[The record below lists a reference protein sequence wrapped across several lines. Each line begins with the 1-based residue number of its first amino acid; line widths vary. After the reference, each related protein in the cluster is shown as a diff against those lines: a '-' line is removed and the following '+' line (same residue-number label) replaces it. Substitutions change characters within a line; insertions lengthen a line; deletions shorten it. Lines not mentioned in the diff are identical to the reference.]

1 MSATLT
7 KNKPNHIRYLKKG
20 IDNGDIDSEIKKEL
34 KTKNKNS
41 IRNQLKKMEEPMKKF
56 ENDLQ
61 KKARKRPQSS
71 RTNFDTQL
79 KKDLRKVNENQKKLN
94 QKLKNIPYENKKNP
108 NNFFSKQKRLPN
120 TIQEI
125 EDNFELARLL
135 LKNPD
140 KMTTEEKVYIA
151 SFNDREFKLFINFL
165 KMKDREIKWQG
176 NGLGSGHYYEGFIS
190 IYRKCGAN
198 ANERFARLKNFLKIN
213 YNNKKAKDFNDERKR
228 EKKGG
233 NLFKEE
239 NGLSG
244 DNMGK
249 AEEEYNFEK
258 NTKKLMDQL
267 EKYKNILDQQKRE
280 MEIKKFDSEVKA
292 VNRVLDSQRTQLQN
306 DINNLEELK
315 DKKYDLDDLY
325 QKYIT
330 DYELSKD
337 GKQINEKSLGKK
349 ISTYLKDMG
358 LTPDDLAHRFVEM
371 DLPINLNNLEHN
383 YINISH
389 AEQKFQDLKIIDEDE
404 SKLLCKIIKN
414 FSDEYIREDLFAHF
428 IKGLVEDAEKS
439 TKRIKPKL
447 STQKKVQFI
456 SEEEKG
462 NIVGDNLANEEESD
476 AEEKESYDDDNQ
488 NDIKEPKKK
497 LDYGEKL
504 RRKIRGKYLTEFE
517 NILKNKGATTI
528 NRIAK
533 GYLVRKKMK
542 ITRIYRMIMAKRIT
556 NLFRKN
562 YQEKIKF
569 KNEAAKKITHLIKK
583 NYWSRRDMKAM
594 AQFSS
599 RWIKNSKRLTNTDK
613 KHIAASLIQ
622 ITWKKHRAFMEQ
634 DIFEFKNKMSR
645 DMLKSKICFICKKN
659 KVFYL
664 CRDCENNHYCV
675 DCFRMFHSRG
685 IKRNHNYITINELQ
699 EKDNEDNKAITP
711 EFIDKREM
719 IKKYLNEHHINLYQY
734 LTMWDFKKNNTITY
748 LNLQDALKVGGFGID
763 KNIQNDILD
772 YSLKYVINGNRVL
785 NQNKYIISLKFCT
798 DFV

>member
-7 KNKPNHIRYLKKG
+7 KNKSNHIRYLKKD
-20 IDNGDIDSEIKKEL
+20 IENGDIDSEINKEL
-34 KTKNKNS
+34 KQKNKKS
-41 IRNQLKKMEEPMKKF
+41 VRNQLKKMKEPMKKF

-61 KKARKRPQSS
+61 KKAQRRPQST
-71 RTNFDTQL
+71 RNNFDTQL

-94 QKLKNIPYENKKNP
+94 QKLRNIPYNNKKNP

-125 EDNFELARLL
+125 EDNIELARLL

-165 KMKDREIKWQG
+165 KMKDRELKWQG

-190 IYRKCGAN
+190 IYRKCGTN
-198 ANERFARLKNFLKIN
+198 ANERFARLQNFLKIN
-213 YNNKKAKDFNDERKR
+213 YNNKKAKNYNDERKIA
-228 EKKGG
+228 KKG
-233 NLFKEE
+233 NLFEEE

-249 AEEEYNFEK
+249 AEAEYNFEK
-258 NTKKLMDQL
+258 NTKELMDQL

-280 MEIKKFDSEVKA
+280 MEMTKFDSEVKA
-292 VNRVLDSQRTQLQN
+292 VNRVLDSQRNQLQN
-306 DINNLEELK
+306 DINNLQELK

-358 LTPDDLAHRFVEM
+358 LTPAELAHQFVEM

-383 YINISH
+383 YINITH
-389 AEQKFQDLKIIDEDE
+389 AEQKFQFLKILDEEE
-404 SKLLCKIIKN
+404 SKLLCKIVKT

-439 TKRIKPKL
+439 AKL
-447 STQKKVQFI
+447 MKAKTSKKKVHVI
-456 SEEEKG
+456 LPEEEKT
-462 NIVGDNLANEEESD
+462 ILGDYLANEIESD
-476 AEEKESYDDDNQ
+476 NEEEESYDDDNQ
-488 NDIKEPKKK
+488 KDIKGPKQK
-497 LDYGEKL
+497 LDYGEKI
-504 RRKIRGKYLTEFE
+504 RKKIRGKYLTEFE
-517 NILKNKGATTI
+517 NILKNKSATTI
-528 NRIAK
+528 NRTVK
-533 GYLVRKKMK
+533 GHLIRKKVK
-542 ITRIYRMIMAKRIT
+542 ITRIYTMLMAKRIT
-556 NLFRKN
+556 NLLRKN

-569 KNEAAKKITHLIKK
+569 KNEAAKKITYLIKK
-583 NYWSRRDMKAM
+583 NYWSKRDLKAM

-599 RWIKNSKRLTNTDK
+599 RWIKNNKRLTNTDRK
-613 KHIAASLIQ
+613 NLAASLIQ
-622 ITWKKHRAFMEQ
+622 ITWRKHRALVEQ
-634 DIFEFKNKMSR
+634 DIREFKNKMTK

-664 CRDCENNHYCV
+664 CKNCENNHYCEE
-675 DCFRMFHSRG
+675 CFRMYHSRG
-685 IKRNHNYITINELQ
+685 NKRNHNYITINELQ
-699 EKDNEDNKAITP
+699 DKDYGDNKRITP
-711 EFIDKREM
+711 EFIDQREM
-719 IKKYLNEHHINLYQY
+719 IKKYLNEHHLNLYQC
-734 LTMWDFKKNNTITY
+734 LSMWDFKKNNTITY

-763 KNIQNDILD
+763 KNIQKAILD
-772 YSLKYVINGNRVL
+772 YSLKYVINGNRVF
-785 NQNKYIISLKFCT
+785 NHNKYIISLKFCT
-798 DFV
+798 DFM